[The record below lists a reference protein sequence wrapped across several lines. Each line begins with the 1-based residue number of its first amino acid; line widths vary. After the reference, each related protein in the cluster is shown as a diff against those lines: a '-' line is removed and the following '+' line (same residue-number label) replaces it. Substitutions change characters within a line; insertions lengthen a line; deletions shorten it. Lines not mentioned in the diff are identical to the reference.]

1 MGDDFVAI
9 LYHKRYTILSL
20 SIISLTSLVGIV
32 LAIIYKNYYNIFI
45 TGILP
50 FIGIY
55 IFKSKLFKVEEEKNL
70 KFIKKAYLLN
80 FIFIIFCSF
89 ILLISNFK
97 NTILESF
104 ICLVIL
110 SIAYTIIYGL
120 VHEHLIKISKKYVFV
135 YLMLTLIIMIS
146 LIMVF
151 ANIPKEYFAYRLSE
165 STTAYDLIPYGIGAK
180 FIIDVLLSLGIFPSL
195 AW

>member
-1 MGDDFVAI
+1 MI
-9 LYHKRYTILSL
+9 YKRYTILSL

-97 NTILESF
+97 NAILESF
-104 ICLVIL
+104 ICLVVL

-135 YLMLTLIIMIS
+135 YLILTLIIMIS
-146 LIMVF
+146 LIIVF
-151 ANIPKEYFAYRLSE
+151 VNMPKEYFSYHLSE
-165 STTAYDLIPYGIGAK
+165 STTIHDLIPYGIGAK

>member
-1 MGDDFVAI
+1 M
-9 LYHKRYTILSL
+9 
-20 SIISLTSLVGIV
+20 
-32 LAIIYKNYYNIFI
+32 
-45 TGILP
+45 
-50 FIGIY
+50 
-55 IFKSKLFKVEEEKNL
+55 
-70 KFIKKAYLLN
+70 
-80 FIFIIFCSF
+80 
-89 ILLISNFK
+89 
-97 NTILESF
+97 ESF

-135 YLMLTLIIMIS
+135 YLILTLIIIIIMIS

-165 STTAYDLIPYGIGAK
+165 STTVYDLIPYGIGAK

>member
-1 MGDDFVAI
+1 M
-9 LYHKRYTILSL
+9 
-20 SIISLTSLVGIV
+20 
-32 LAIIYKNYYNIFI
+32 
-45 TGILP
+45 
-50 FIGIY
+50 
-55 IFKSKLFKVEEEKNL
+55 
-70 KFIKKAYLLN
+70 
-80 FIFIIFCSF
+80 
-89 ILLISNFK
+89 
-97 NTILESF
+97 
-104 ICLVIL
+104 VIL

-135 YLMLTLIIMIS
+135 YLILTLIIIIIMIS

-165 STTAYDLIPYGIGAK
+165 STTVYDLIPYGIGAK

>member
-1 MGDDFVAI
+1 M
-9 LYHKRYTILSL
+9 
-20 SIISLTSLVGIV
+20 
-32 LAIIYKNYYNIFI
+32 
-45 TGILP
+45 
-50 FIGIY
+50 
-55 IFKSKLFKVEEEKNL
+55 
-70 KFIKKAYLLN
+70 
-80 FIFIIFCSF
+80 
-89 ILLISNFK
+89 
-97 NTILESF
+97 ESF

-135 YLMLTLIIMIS
+135 YLILTLIIIIIIMIS

-165 STTAYDLIPYGIGAK
+165 STTVYDLIPYGIGAK